1 MLNPGQ
7 RAPDFKAEAYYPS
20 GAIHFTSLNEYRSKW
35 LVLFFWPLDFT
46 YVCPTEIRA
55 YNDLYTEFEHCNCA
69 VLGVSIDSAHVHR
82 AWTQQG
88 LGKMSFPLI
97 GDVQR
102 LLVEEYDVLHDDG
115 VALRATY
122 IIDPQGIVQSVSAN
136 GLNVGRSARE
146 TLRLVK
152 AFQSGAMTPC
162 EWQPGQAYVVP
173 V

>member
-1 MLNPGQ
+1 VLNPGQ
-7 RAPDFKAEAYYPS
+7 RAPEFKAEAYYPS
-20 GAIHFTSLNEYRSKW
+20 GAIHVTSLHEYRGQW

-55 YNDLYTEFEHCNCA
+55 YNDLHAEFEHCNCA
-69 VLGVSIDSAHVHR
+69 VLGASIDSAHVHR

-122 IIDPQGIVQSVSAN
+122 IIDPQGVIQSASAN

-173 V
+173 M

>member
-7 RAPDFKAEAYYPS
+7 RAPEFKAEAYYPS
-20 GAIHFTSLNEYRSKW
+20 GAIHVASLAEYRGKW
-35 LVLFFWPLDFT
+35 MVLFFWPLDFT

-55 YNDLYTEFEHCNCA
+55 YNDLHAEFGRCNCA
-69 VLGVSIDSAHVHR
+69 LLGASIDSAHVHR

-102 LLVEEYDVLHDDG
+102 LLVEKYDVLHDDG

-122 IIDPQGIVQSVSAN
+122 IIDPQGVIQSASAN

>member
-7 RAPDFKAEAYYPS
+7 RAPEFKAEAYYPS
-20 GAIHFTSLNEYRSKW
+20 GAIHVTSLHEYRSKW